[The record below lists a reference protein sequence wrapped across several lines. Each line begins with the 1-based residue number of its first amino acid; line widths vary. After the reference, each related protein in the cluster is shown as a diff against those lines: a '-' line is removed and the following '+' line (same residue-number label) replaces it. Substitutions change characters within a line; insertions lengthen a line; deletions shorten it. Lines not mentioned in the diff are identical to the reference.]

1 MVRRHAFG
9 LLRLASPPAMSTNSS
24 ELKAGGDLSQSES
37 VENRSSERCSSV
49 GKGNSDRNVYFLEP
63 AEADRPGGGK
73 SPVRV
78 RRGERQ
84 SRGTSRKSRSP
95 SVVRPKLG
103 RPASDFM
110 NPSLFEDLK
119 TILAADM
126 LRPSR
131 ETISTCDTTRS
142 HSDSSPGQNVRGS
155 SSAEGEEADWGDYE
169 HYDMDGHFTEWL
181 EKARKLQE
189 EAKKKTYGSENP
201 WLATAEA
208 IQGGR
213 LGLDS
218 RKEPSSAKEHECPPR
233 KSGPTGW
240 SWLGR
245 CSQDSDQSTVA
256 RDKLV
261 LKMSL

>member
-1 MVRRHAFG
+1 
-9 LLRLASPPAMSTNSS
+9 MSTCSS

-37 VENRSSERCSSV
+37 VENPSSERCSSV
-49 GKGNSDRNVYFLEP
+49 GKGSSDRIVNFLEP

-73 SPVRV
+73 SMVRV

-84 SRGTSRKSRSP
+84 SRGTARKSRSP

-119 TILAADM
+119 NILADDM

-131 ETISTCDTTRS
+131 ESTRS
-142 HSDSSPGQNVRGS
+142 QSDLCPGQNVRGIS
-155 SSAEGEEADWGDYE
+155 DAEGEEADWGDYE
-169 HYDMDGHFTEWL
+169 HHDMDGKFTEWL
-181 EKARKLQE
+181 EKTRKVQE
-189 EAKKKTYGSENP
+189 GAKKKTYGSENP

-208 IQGGR
+208 IQGGS

-218 RKEPSSAKEHECPPR
+218 RKEASSAQEHECPPS

-256 RDKLV
+256 QDKLV